1 MGCGYPVGEQND
13 QEILSVRLDRGGAG
27 SIILTPPDEGQM
39 GPGSEPVNS
48 FESEQLGRPRECAVW
63 QVGRTTSL
71 NETAKTVPS
80 LLRFTAGKDELIA
93 TMMIC
98 A

>member
-1 MGCGYPVGEQND
+1 MGCGYPVGDQNG
-13 QEILSVRLDRGGAG
+13 QEILSQRLDRGGVG
-27 SIILTPPDEGQM
+27 SIILTPPDEGQE
-39 GPGSEPVNS
+39 GPSSELVNS

-63 QVGRTTSL
+63 QVGRTTAL
-71 NETAKTVPS
+71 NVPAKTVPS